1 MKIDDAVILVGGLGS
16 RLGKITKKTP
26 KPLVLIDSNRFLDF
40 LLTKIIKYNFKKIY
54 LLCSYKKEI
63 FFRLY
68 HNKIIH
74 NSKIIC
80 IDEGNRKGTGGALYK
95 LKKKI
100 KKNFLLLNGDTYFD
114 INLEHLISR
123 NSSRYDAI
131 LALTH
136 KKKSINNKLLTNLKI
151 NKDNI
156 LTYSNKK
163 NVLMNG
169 GIYILSQKLLTKIEN
184 KNISLENDIL
194 DKLIL
199 NKKVK
204 AYFYDEKFID
214 IGSNLKLNYLKKNPQ
229 LLKNKVFFLDRDGVV
244 NDDKGYVLNYKQ
256 FIFLKGVKSAIR
268 YLNTKKYL
276 VILLTNQACIGKNLL
291 TEKGLEII
299 HKKMK
304 SSIYNSNKGI
314 IDDIFYSPYYK
325 YSLKKKYQLN
335 KFDRKPNIGMFQKAF
350 KKWNVNIEKSLFVG
364 DKNTDMIAANKSK
377 IKFHLKKNI
386 SLYNQVREIIN
397 NEK

>member
-1 MKIDDAVILVGGLGS
+1 MNKLFLIITLLIFGLNLS
-16 RLGKITKKTP
+16 FSQDSLTSKNF
-26 KPLVLIDSNRFLDF
+26 KPLKQI
-40 LLTKIIKYNFKKIY
+40 
-54 LLCSYKKEI
+54 
-63 FFRLY
+63 
-68 HNKIIH
+68 
-74 NSKIIC
+74 
-80 IDEGNRKGTGGALYK
+80 
-95 LKKKI
+95 
-100 KKNFLLLNGDTYFD
+100 
-114 INLEHLISR
+114 
-123 NSSRYDAI
+123 
-131 LALTH
+131 
-136 KKKSINNKLLTNLKI
+136 LKI
-151 NKDNI
+151 NPQIDTNKDNI
-156 LTYSNKK
+156 LTYSNKES
-163 NVLMNG
+163 VLMNG

-184 KNISLENDIL
+184 KNVSLENDIL

-214 IGSNLKLNYLKKNPQ
+214 IGSNLKLNYLKKNSQ
-229 LLKNKVFFLDRDGVV
+229 LLKNKVVFLDRDGVR
-244 NDDKGYVLNYKQ
+244 NDDKGYVLDYKQ

-325 YSLKKKYQLN
+325 YSLKKKYRLN

-386 SLYNQVREIIN
+386 SLYNQVKEIIN